1 MALEGAADDQKCGRD
16 GGKANCES
24 QLFRKHCFL
33 YFIRNPNPMRWGHMT
48 TARARVYR
56 SYIS

>member
-1 MALEGAADDQKCGRD
+1 MALDGAADDQKYGRI

-33 YFIRNPNPMRWGHMT
+33 YFIRNPNPMPRGHMT
-48 TARARVYR
+48 TARARAYR